1 MSPAARQPTP
11 RVSVVIPVRDDA
23 ARLRACLRALERQS
37 LTEPFEILVVDNGS
51 ADEPSAVVESHP
63 RARLL
68 FEEKPGSY
76 AARNTGVKAAKGET
90 LAFTDSDCLPA
101 PDWLERGLARAVEA
115 GDRAFVGGR
124 VDVFARNPERPTAA
138 ELYEL
143 VHGFP
148 QRAYVENESF
158 SVTANMFVN
167 RSAFDLV
174 GQFEEGV
181 ISSGDFDWGRR
192 ARAVRVRPVY
202 ADDVRV
208 GHPARHSLRELA
220 RKSRR
225 RYIGASQLRASGK
238 EHPASRKP
246 LWRRLQPPL
255 RSTLRNFSKLEPA
268 TLRSKGLYTC
278 AAFFVHYHPVYS
290 ALVAAREA

>member
-1 MSPAARQPTP
+1 
-11 RVSVVIPVRDDA
+11 VSVVIPVRDDA

-37 LTEPFEILVVDNGS
+37 LAEPFEILVVDNGS
-51 ADEPSAVVESHP
+51 ADDPSAVVERHS

-68 FEEKPGSY
+68 SEEKPGSY
-76 AARNTGVKAAKGET
+76 AARNTGAKAAKGET

-124 VDVFARNPERPTAA
+124 VDVFVRNPKRPTAT

-167 RSAFDLV
+167 RSAFDAV

-181 ISSGDFDWGRR
+181 ISSGDFEWGRR
-192 ARAVRVRPVY
+192 ARAASVRPLY

-208 GHPARHSLRELA
+208 GHPARRSLRELA

-225 RYIGASQLRASGK
+225 RYVGASQLRALGK

-246 LWRRLQPPL
+246 LRRRLQPPL
-255 RSTLRNFSKLEPA
+255 RSTVRNFSRLEPA
-268 TLRSKGLYTC
+268 SVRSKALYAG
-278 AAFFVHYHPVYS
+278 AAFFVHYHHIYGS
-290 ALVAAREA
+290 LVAAREA